1 MNFIRN
7 NSVVNITLSVY
18 VDRERIQMQNLEELD
33 IYIPLKKSKTVHL
46 KLHIWSS
53 TFDLYLKIF
62 YIF

>member
-46 KLHIWSS
+46 KLHIYMV
-53 TFDLYLKIF
+53 LNL
-62 YIF
+62 